1 MPMTGLDL
9 KLKRVAKRVRVTDLA
24 VRMGVGHPRVS
35 HIEGS
40 AIVTDEAAQRY
51 LDALATF
58 DDVATEA
65 VAS

>member
-1 MPMTGLDL
+1 MPTTGLEL

-24 VRMGVGHPRVS
+24 DRMGVGHPRVS
-35 HIEGS
+35 HIEAS
-40 AIVTDEAAQRY
+40 AIVTDEARQKY
-51 LDALATF
+51 LEALATF